1 MVLGDLQLPS
11 AARLRLYRFNATT
24 KPKQLVTLAS
34 VPKGYAGAVLT
45 VKLDA
50 QGYLAAAGR
59 GNGTAERSGSGSR
72 GGVLDF
78 LEACMRAQ
86 FDGSDDV
93 TFLSSGTEDCACV
106 CFCALYSRQRQTS
119 NSRH

>member
-59 GNGTAERSGSGSR
+59 GNGTGERSGSGSR

-93 TFLSSGTEDCACV
+93 TFLSSGTEDCAV
-106 CFCALYSRQRQTS
+106 SAFALHSRQRQTS